1 MRIWKRLKI
10 LLHTIERLNKIH
22 ISINFIIF
30 SIDISMEN
38 FFKWM
43 TKPVPKDEVTI
54 WFNVHNMNFEKIEL
68 YGDVFKSLNQTIVD
82 TYLGSDD
89 SETRINIS
97 DDDNNSHFE
106 WCWGKVIDGFSK
118 ENIVIKH
125 GGQHKDYFKSFF
137 FDSFYNQK
145 EKNLK
150 DAIPRFLDD
159 VFDVDKPFS
168 KSDLDILTELY
179 KLLEKNIETEK
190 A

>member
-1 MRIWKRLKI
+1 
-10 LLHTIERLNKIH
+10 
-22 ISINFIIF
+22 
-30 SIDISMEN
+30 MEN

-43 TKPVPKDEVTI
+43 NKPVPKDEVTI

-68 YGDVFKSLNQTIVD
+68 YGDIFKSLNQTVLD

-106 WCWGKVIDGFSK
+106 WCWGKVIDGFAK
-118 ENIVIKH
+118 ENIIIKH

-150 DAIPRFLDD
+150 DAIPRFLKE

-179 KLLEKNIETEK
+179 KLMEKNIETEK